1 MVSRYLLIRD
11 WVILLVVQLCLVRC
25 SADYH
30 WDGTEWKWRESPESG
45 QDRGE
50 GSGSWAGEGRWADDD
65 EEETDMEGSAE
76 DGVIGPDFDIP
87 REEDSQV
94 DKDFIN
100 VDDEI
105 DLDIGF
111 HDESTT
117 SAKPVNAVAPTDPA
131 DVGDPHK
138 QLNQE
143 TNFFAQPGIL
153 TGRGSL

>member
-1 MVSRYLLIRD
+1 MSRYLLIRD
-11 WVILLVVQLCLVRC
+11 WVLLLVVQLCLVRC

-45 QDRGE
+45 QE
-50 GSGSWAGEGRWADDD
+50 QGSGSWAGAEHWSNDD
-65 EEETDMEGSAE
+65 EEEAETEGSAD
-76 DGVIGPDFDIP
+76 DGVIGGDFDIP

-117 SAKPVNAVAPTDPA
+117 SEKPVNVVAPTDTGVV
-131 DVGDPHK
+131 DDPHK
-138 QLNQE
+138 QFNQE

-153 TGRGSL
+153 TGRASV